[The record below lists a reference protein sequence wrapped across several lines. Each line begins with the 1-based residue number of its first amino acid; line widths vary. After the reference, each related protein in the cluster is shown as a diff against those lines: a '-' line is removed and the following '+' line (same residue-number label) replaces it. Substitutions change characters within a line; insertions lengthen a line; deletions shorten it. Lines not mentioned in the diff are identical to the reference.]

1 VITVDDVREAERR
14 LRGRLVRTPCI
25 ESFDYSPPV
34 PGRLH
39 LKFENQQRTG
49 SFKERGALN
58 KLLQLEP
65 RERERGVVTASAGNH
80 AQAVAFHGAA
90 LGIPVT
96 VVMPEAAPL
105 VKVSNTRRWGARV
118 ILHGTILDESAAKA
132 RELAER
138 EGLLFVPAFDDPHV
152 IAGQGTVGLEI
163 LEAVPAPSCVVVPV
177 GGGGLIAGTAI
188 VLEQLA
194 PEARIIG
201 VEAAAVPSASAAVAA
216 GRVVTVEPG
225 ETLAD
230 GIATKRIGEL
240 TFPLIRDLV
249 DDILVVSEDEI
260 ATAIL
265 LLLERTSTVVEG
277 AGAVGLAA
285 LLGGRIGGIGPDDDV
300 VVVLSGGNIDVN
312 RMARIISHGLVADG
326 RLARLSVEG
335 PDRPGLLAHIA
346 SIVARLGGNI
356 MEVQH
361 QRDVSS
367 MSIGTVGIV
376 VTVETHG
383 REHAEEIVRELG
395 AEGLRVTPA
404 EVDPRADLL

>member
-1 VITVDDVREAERR
+1 VITLEDVREAERR
-14 LRGRLVRTPCI
+14 LRGRVVRTPCI
-25 ESFDYSPPV
+25 ESFDYAPAV
-34 PGRLH
+34 PARLH
-39 LKFENQQRTG
+39 LKYENQQRTG

-58 KLLQLEP
+58 KLLQLAPE
-65 RERERGVVTASAGNH
+65 ERERGVVTASAGNH

-90 LGIPVT
+90 LGIGVT
-96 VVMPEAAPL
+96 VVMPESAPL
-105 VKVSNTRRWGARV
+105 VKVSNTRRWDARV
-118 ILHGTILDESAAKA
+118 ILSGTILDESAAMA
-132 RELAER
+132 HELAEA

-152 IAGQGTVGLEI
+152 IAGQGTVGLEV
-163 LEAVPAPSCVVVPV
+163 LEDVPATSCVVVPV
-177 GGGGLIAGTAI
+177 GGGGLIGGIGIALA
-188 VLEQLA
+188 QLA
-194 PEARIIG
+194 PGVRLIG
-201 VEAAAVPSASAAVAA
+201 VEAAAVPSASRAVAA
-216 GRVVTVEPG
+216 GTVVAVEPG

-249 DDILVVSEDEI
+249 DEVVVVSEDEI

-285 LLGGRIGGIGPDDDV
+285 LLAGRIPDIGPEDDV

-312 RMARIISHGLVADG
+312 RMARIIHHGLVADG
-326 RLARLSVEG
+326 RLSRLSVEG
-335 PDRPGLLAHIA
+335 PDRPGLLAHVA
-346 SIVARLGGNI
+346 NIVARLGGNI

-383 REHAEEIVRELG
+383 RAHAEEIVRELG
-395 AEGLRVTPA
+395 QEGLRVTPA
-404 EVDPRADLL
+404 DRP